1 MLTSSKALLFQQAG
15 ACSSTNMDE
24 IDMYCQVLIPFE
36 MNENILHWWKTQE
49 MRFPF
54 LFRLA
59 MDRLSIQSS
68 STAVERV
75 NSEAGLEFNDSRL
88 RLSTNIFIAS
98 MCIRS
103 WDVTEVY
110 WQRKNRREAAKKL
123 AALEGAI
130 DAIENEEEW
139 LEEVLAIGFVETNQT
154 TPAAI
159 T

>member
-1 MLTSSKALLFQQAG
+1 
-15 ACSSTNMDE
+15 
-24 IDMYCQVLIPFE
+24 
-36 MNENILHWWKTQE
+36 
-49 MRFPF
+49 
-54 LFRLA
+54 

-75 NSEAGLEFNDSRL
+75 NSEAGREFNDSRL

-98 MCIRS
+98 MCVRS
-103 WDVTEVY
+103 WRRDGGLLIP
-110 WQRKNRREAAKKL
+110 KNRREAAKKL

-130 DAIENEEEW
+130 DAIENDEEW
-139 LEEVLAIGFVETNQT
+139 LEEVFAIGFVETNQT